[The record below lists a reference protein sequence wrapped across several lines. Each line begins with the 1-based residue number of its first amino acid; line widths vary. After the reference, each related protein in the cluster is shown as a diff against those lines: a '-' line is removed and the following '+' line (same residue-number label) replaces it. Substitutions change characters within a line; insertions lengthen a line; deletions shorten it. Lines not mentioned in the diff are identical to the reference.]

1 MIDRLLSKENVICRL
16 ETILDYTKTNNAQ
29 RFKTLEYLKNLVEL
43 IEE

>member
-1 MIDRLLSKENVICRL
+1 MIDRLLSKENIICRL

-29 RFKTLEYLKNLVEL
+29 RFKTLEFLKNLVEL